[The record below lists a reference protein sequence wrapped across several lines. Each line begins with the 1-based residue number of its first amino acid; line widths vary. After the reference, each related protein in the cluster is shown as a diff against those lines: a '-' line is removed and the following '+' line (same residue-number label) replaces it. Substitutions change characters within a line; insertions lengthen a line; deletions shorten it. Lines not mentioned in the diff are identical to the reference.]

1 MAEFDNS
8 TVGED
13 DHFSL
18 RHIWEAITDWQVWLL
33 GLLNMAVIMP
43 GACYFKNRV
52 TFDSRVAAVDGISYF
67 LPCVDFV
74 LSFDPHADVDE

>member
-1 MAEFDNS
+1 MLMVEFDNS

-13 DHFSL
+13 EHFAL

-43 GACYFKNRV
+43 GARHLKPRILCYLLV
-52 TFDSRVAAVDGISYF
+52 TVVDGISYF
-67 LPCVDFV
+67 LP
-74 LSFDPHADVDE
+74 